1 MTQLATVVNVMIASP
16 SDIPSSRDAVERALR
31 SWNSTNT
38 PGRGFVLHPLRWET
52 DSVPMLGHHPQAIL
66 NEQLLAKADIVIA
79 LFGSRVGSETPNS
92 ISGTVEEIEGA
103 VESGKPVHLY
113 FSEAPH
119 PADVDLVQL
128 QALRDFRAELQKR
141 GLYGGFENEDELLT
155 KVWSAIEM
163 DLRDIV
169 RPLHTTP
176 SGPVPSVER
185 FLVQGQSEREPKVD
199 GKGRVRHETRRR
211 VEVTNRGHDDVYDV
225 VLEAAS
231 DGMLLPGWDQP
242 RTVHAGQKQS
252 AGYWLHMGGGAPR
265 VRLKWIENGE
275 SHSKEYDI

>member
-16 SDIPSSRDAVERALR
+16 SDIPGARDAVERALR

-38 PGRGFVLHPLRWET
+38 LGRGFVLHPLRWET

-66 NEQLLAKADIVIA
+66 NEQLLTKADIIIA
-79 LFGSRVGSETPNS
+79 LFGSRVGSETPTS

-103 VESGKPVHLY
+103 VKGGKPVHLY

-119 PADVDLVQL
+119 PADVDLAQL
-128 QALRDFRAELQKR
+128 QALRDFRTKLQER
-141 GLYGGFENEDELLT
+141 GLYGSFENEDELLT

-163 DLRDIV
+163 DLRDMIQ
-169 RPLHTTP
+169 PLHTAP
-176 SGPVPSVER
+176 SAPASTTER
-185 FLVQGQSEREPKVD
+185 FLVQGQSKREPKTD
-199 GKGRVRHETRRR
+199 SKGRVRHETRRW
-211 VEVTNRGHDDVYDV
+211 VEITNRGHDDAEGV

-231 DGMLLPGWDQP
+231 DRMLLPGWEKP

-252 AGYWLHMGGGAPR
+252 AGFWLHMGGGEPR
-265 VRLKWIENGE
+265 VRLTWKENGE
-275 SHSKEYDI
+275 PMSKEYDI

>member
-16 SDIPSSRDAVERALR
+16 SDIPAARDAVERALR
-31 SWNSTNT
+31 SWNSANT

-103 VESGKPVHLY
+103 VASGKPVHLF

-119 PADVDLVQL
+119 PANVDLTQL
-128 QALRDFRAELQKR
+128 QALRGFRAALQER
-141 GLYGGFENEDELLT
+141 GLYGSFENEDELLT

-163 DLRDIV
+163 DLRDIIQ
-169 RPLHTTP
+169 PLHAAASLPTP
-176 SGPVPSVER
+176 PSER
-185 FLVQGQSEREPKVD
+185 FLVQGRSEREPKTD
-199 GKGRVRHETRRR
+199 SKGRVHYDTRRW
-211 VEVTNRGHDDVYDV
+211 VEITNRGNDDVIEV
-225 VLEAAS
+225 MLEGVS
-231 DGMLLPGWDQP
+231 EQMLLPGWDRP
-242 RTVHAGQKQS
+242 RTVHAGQKQTAS
-252 AGYWLHMGGGAPR
+252 YWLGMGGGEPR
-265 VRLKWIENGE
+265 VKLTWVENGE
-275 SHSKEYDI
+275 PKSKEYDI